1 MLYKTQLSVSFSC
14 CHVINY
20 LDNLLTLVANIYI
33 QSNYS
38 DQCID
43 IVYYPVVCCILV
55 FLPFSF
61 FYCCGKIKLSNECSL
76 QKFTQASIII

>member
-14 CHVINY
+14 CHIINY
-20 LDNLLTLVANIYI
+20 LDKLLTLVAEIYI

-43 IVYYPVVCCILV
+43 IVYYPVVCCILNG
-55 FLPFSF
+55 FSAF
-61 FYCCGKIKLSNECSL
+61 FFIVVGK
-76 QKFTQASIII
+76 